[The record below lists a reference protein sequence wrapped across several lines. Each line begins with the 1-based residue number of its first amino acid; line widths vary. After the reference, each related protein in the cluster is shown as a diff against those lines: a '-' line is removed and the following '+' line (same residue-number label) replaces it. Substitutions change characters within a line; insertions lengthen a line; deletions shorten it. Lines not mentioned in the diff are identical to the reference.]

1 MAILFSNV
9 HTVTALLF
17 GLMILSQKED
27 YVKENSALA
36 LCFAAEKGGRKE
48 WRKEVN
54 ILYFEFCC
62 SSFYT
67 GTPMEIDDDIE
78 DNSGLALCFSEEK
91 GREGGKN

>member
-1 MAILFSNV
+1 M
-9 HTVTALLF
+9 
-17 GLMILSQKED
+17 E
-27 YVKENSALA
+27 ENSALA

-78 DNSGLALCFSEEK
+78 DNQVWLCVSRKKREE
-91 GREGGKN
+91 GREERIKDIIF